1 MKLAIILVLPFL
13 NNLNDLDPS
22 YKTDLDFFY
31 CFGRKQ
37 LRPITEVMR
46 YTKYD
51 TAIISPKIILTDK
64 IIFSFC

>member
-1 MKLAIILVLPFL
+1 MKLALILVLPFL

-22 YKTDLDFFY
+22 YKTDLDFLD

-37 LRPITEVMR
+37 LRPITEVIR

-51 TAIISPKIILTDK
+51 TAIISSKDNTY
-64 IIFSFC
+64 